1 MIYIYLFE
9 TKSIQAYLNRTG
21 KLKDLISISDK
32 LDNFIDN
39 SDDCVLSNVLKTAD
53 PENRIKFIRRNGGS
67 FYSFSEDRDILVSFR
82 QLWLLTFYQYFP
94 YMAHTDYFGEISIRN
109 FSEDLAEA
117 FRKLNASINNVDVP
131 LPYGTTVIESATETG
146 NPAVEYIS
154 GSPVDLASFRLSRSG
169 GSNRSIYEK
178 FIADKTVVDA
188 FICKFNRLHSGS
200 KSSNN
205 DIAYMHF
212 DGNGIGQL
220 IMKIRDGQKDLNKY
234 KDVMTKFS
242 DSLTRSTQEAAKF
255 AFEKVYEKAGRKVFN
270 FRPLVLGG
278 DDLTVMIEPKY
289 AFDYCVS
296 YTKKFE
302 ELTNEYF
309 FRQPDFT
316 QVMKELNIQKL
327 TASGGILF
335 NKIKHP
341 ASNTGSIVEGLA
353 GMAKDLTKNKHEN
366 EQLDKYRGMAAVAFY
381 RMSTSS
387 QEVFDD
393 IMSRGRIFDCANAPV
408 GRISLGGGVYFID
421 DVPNYPNLTNFMK
434 FLDKVQK
441 NRLSAG
447 YKSIIPVFR
456 RMMTA
461 LSTRNFYEAQSIY
474 DRMLSRLSM
483 DEKEEI
489 IKFFTLADPK
499 TEFKNN
505 RFYFSKDDSSES
517 PLADLLV
524 VYHYLYEDGF
534 NDGDNGGDGIEQN

>member
-154 GSPVDLASFRLSRSG
+154 GTPVDLASSRLSRSG
-169 GSNRSIYEK
+169 GSNRSI
-178 FIADKTVVDA
+178 
-188 FICKFNRLHSGS
+188 
-200 KSSNN
+200 
-205 DIAYMHF
+205 
-212 DGNGIGQL
+212 
-220 IMKIRDGQKDLNKY
+220 
-234 KDVMTKFS
+234 
-242 DSLTRSTQEAAKF
+242 
-255 AFEKVYEKAGRKVFN
+255 YEKAGRKVFN

-393 IMSRGRIFDCANAPV
+393 IMSRGRIFDCANAPG
-408 GRISLGGGVYFID
+408 GRFSLGGGVYFID

-441 NRLSAG
+441 NRFSAG